1 MYLRKRLR
9 IHVYPLFIAICTGA
23 NKMPNERHNL
33 ILDDMAEELGL
44 SKSTVSRALSGKG
57 RISDETR
64 RRVVEYA
71 ENHGF
76 TPNSIASS
84 LARSQTNSIGV
95 VIPTEAF
102 YSEIPFF
109 HECLMGVCEA
119 SIQRDYDVLI
129 APINE
134 GNISVLKRIVSRRKV
149 DGILLT
155 RSLAVD
161 YPADYLKAARIP
173 FVTVGSAS
181 DANMIQVDTD
191 TKAACKELTLRVLN
205 THRCTP
211 ALILGSLD
219 YIVNRNRLE
228 GYSLALQEAGC
239 AQSDLIVITGVS
251 GGKNVREACQSAAQS
266 GVESIICGD
275 DFICAKAI
283 EQLREDGRS
292 DISISSFYNSD
303 ILRNLPFVDLV
314 VSVDVH
320 AYGIAS
326 GDLLIDLIENK
337 PVPKKTFVPHVI
349 LQYKH

>member
-1 MYLRKRLR
+1 
-9 IHVYPLFIAICTGA
+9 
-23 NKMPNERHNL
+23 MPHERHNL
-33 ILDDMAEELGL
+33 ILNDMAAELGL
-44 SKSTVSRALSGKG
+44 SKSTVSRALSGNG

-71 ENHGF
+71 ESHGF

-84 LARSQTNSIGV
+84 LARSQTNNIGV

-129 APINE
+129 APVGE

-155 RSLAVD
+155 RSLVVD

-173 FVTVGSAS
+173 FVTVGSSS

-191 TKAACKELTLRVLN
+191 TVAACKELTRQVLERN
-205 THRCTP
+205 SAKL
-211 ALILGSLD
+211 ALILGPLD
-219 YIVNRNRLE
+219 YIVNQNRLD
-228 GYSLALQEAGC
+228 GFHQALAEAGR
-239 AQSDLIVITGVS
+239 AQSGAVVLTGVS
-251 GGKNVREACQSAAQS
+251 GGKNIREACHSVAQS
-266 GVESIICGD
+266 GADYIICGD
-275 DFICAKAI
+275 DFICAKAV

-292 DISISSFYNSD
+292 DIPVSSYYNSD
-303 ILRNLPFVDLV
+303 ILRNLPLVDLV
-314 VSVDVH
+314 MSVDVH

-326 GDLLIDLIENK
+326 GNLLIDLIENK
-337 PVPKKTFVPHVI
+337 PVPKKTFVPHII

>member
-1 MYLRKRLR
+1 
-9 IHVYPLFIAICTGA
+9 
-23 NKMPNERHNL
+23 MPHERHNL
-33 ILDDMAEELGL
+33 ILDDMAAELGL
-44 SKSTVSRALSGKG
+44 SKSTVSRALSGNG

-64 RRVVEYA
+64 RRVVDYA
-71 ENHGF
+71 ERHGF

-84 LARSQTNSIGV
+84 LARSQTNNIGV

-129 APINE
+129 TPVGE

-155 RSLAVD
+155 RSLVVD

-173 FVTVGSAS
+173 FVTVGSSS
-181 DANMIQVDTD
+181 DANMVQVDTD
-191 TKAACKELTLRVLN
+191 TTTACQTLTEQVLE
-205 THRCTP
+205 RSGQTP
-211 ALILGSLD
+211 ALILGPLD
-219 YIVNRNRLE
+219 YIVNQNRLE
-228 GYSLALQEAGC
+228 GFSLALATAGR
-239 AQSDLIVITGVS
+239 ALTDATVVSGIS
-251 GGKNVREACQSAAQS
+251 GGKNVREACRSVTQS
-266 GVESIICGD
+266 GVDSIICGD
-275 DFICAKAI
+275 DFICAKVI
-283 EQLREDGRS
+283 EQLREDGRG
-292 DISISSFYNSD
+292 DIHVSSFYNSD

-326 GDLLIDLIENK
+326 GNLLIDLIENK

>member
-1 MYLRKRLR
+1 
-9 IHVYPLFIAICTGA
+9 
-23 NKMPNERHNL
+23 
-33 ILDDMAEELGL
+33 MAEELGL
-44 SKSTVSRALSGKG
+44 SKSTVSRALSGNG

-71 ENHGF
+71 ERHGF
-76 TPNSIASS
+76 TPNSIARS
-84 LARSQTNSIGV
+84 LARSQTNNIGV

-129 APINE
+129 APVGE

-155 RSLAVD
+155 RSLVVD

-173 FVTVGSAS
+173 FVTVGSSS

-191 TKAACKELTLRVLN
+191 TKAACKELTKRVLSKSE
-205 THRCTP
+205 RTP
-211 ALILGSLD
+211 ALILGPLD
-219 YIVNRNRLE
+219 YIVNQDRLE
-228 GYSLALQEAGC
+228 GFSLALQDAGQTPSS
-239 AQSDLIVITGVS
+239 ASLITGVS
-251 GGKNVREACQSAAQS
+251 GGKSIREACRSLVESGAQ
-266 GVESIICGD
+266 SIICGD
-275 DFICAKAI
+275 DFICAKAV

-292 DISISSFYNSD
+292 EISISSFYNSD

-326 GDLLIDLIENK
+326 GNLLIDLIENK
-337 PVPKKTFVPHVI
+337 PVPKKTFVPHVV

>member
-1 MYLRKRLR
+1 
-9 IHVYPLFIAICTGA
+9 
-23 NKMPNERHNL
+23 MPHERHNL
-33 ILDDMAEELGL
+33 ILNDMAAELGL
-44 SKSTVSRALSGKG
+44 SKSTVSRALSGNG

-71 ENHGF
+71 ESHGF

-84 LARSQTNSIGV
+84 LARSQTNNIGV

-129 APINE
+129 APVGE

-155 RSLAVD
+155 RSLVVD

-173 FVTVGSAS
+173 FVTVGSSS

-191 TKAACKELTLRVLN
+191 TTAACKALTLQVLERN
-205 THRCTP
+205 SAKL
-211 ALILGSLD
+211 ALILGPLD
-219 YIVNRNRLE
+219 YIVNQNRLD
-228 GYSLALQEAGC
+228 GFHQALAEAGR
-239 AQSDLIVITGVS
+239 AQSSTVVLTGVS
-251 GGKNVREACQSAAQS
+251 GGKNIREACRSVAQS
-266 GVESIICGD
+266 GADCIICGD
-275 DFICAKAI
+275 DFICAKAV

-292 DISISSFYNSD
+292 DIPVSSYYNSD
-303 ILRNLPFVDLV
+303 ILRNLPLVDLV
-314 VSVDVH
+314 MSVDVH

-326 GDLLIDLIENK
+326 GNLLIDLIENK

>member
-1 MYLRKRLR
+1 
-9 IHVYPLFIAICTGA
+9 
-23 NKMPNERHNL
+23 MPHERHNL

-44 SKSTVSRALSGKG
+44 SKSTVSRALSGNG

-71 ENHGF
+71 ESHGF

-84 LARSQTNSIGV
+84 LARSQTNNIGV

-129 APINE
+129 APVGE

-155 RSLAVD
+155 RSLVVD
-161 YPADYLKAARIP
+161 YPADYLKVARIP
-173 FVTVGSAS
+173 FVTVGSSS
-181 DANMIQVDTD
+181 DSNMIQVDTD
-191 TKAACKELTLRVLN
+191 TKAACKELTLRVLSKSE
-205 THRCTP
+205 RTP
-211 ALILGSLD
+211 ALILGPLD
-219 YIVNRNRLE
+219 YIVNQDRLD
-228 GYSLALQEAGC
+228 GFSLALREAGR
-239 AQSDLIVITGVS
+239 AQSSASVITGVS
-251 GGKNVREACQSAAQS
+251 GGKNVREACRSVAQS
-266 GVESIICGD
+266 GATSIICGD
-275 DFICAKAI
+275 DFICAKAV

-292 DISISSFYNSD
+292 EISVSSFYNSD

-326 GDLLIDLIENK
+326 GNLLIDLIESK